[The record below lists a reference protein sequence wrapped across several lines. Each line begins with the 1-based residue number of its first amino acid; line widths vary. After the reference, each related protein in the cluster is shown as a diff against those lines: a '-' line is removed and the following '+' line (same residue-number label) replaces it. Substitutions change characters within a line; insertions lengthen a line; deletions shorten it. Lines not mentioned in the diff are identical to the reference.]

1 MGFTVEDPTTVLHLS
16 SLTPEKSTSCTPGRD
31 REDDDVDVDDD
42 VNVDDDVDVD
52 GQKQKQKRKVP
63 SIKEASGDI
72 LTATLVGSFLS
83 YLKTI

>member
-1 MGFTVEDPTTVLHLS
+1 MHVVSLMGFTVEDPTTVLHLS

-31 REDDDVDVDDD
+31 RE
-42 VNVDDDVDVD
+42 DDDVDVD